1 MVGTQLLGGING
13 FKAAGDFSRCRG
25 ECGLDRFSLAPA
37 VFFSPQIC
45 RWRSCRDVLNCSR
58 DLYIFCIFFTFFQ
71 KNFLVP
77 FFVKV
82 LKNTFKKLSSMSAE
96 EILEAAA
103 SVEQLKRKP

>member
-1 MVGTQLLGGING
+1 MASRRPAI
-13 FKAAGDFSRCRG
+13 FRDAAANAVWIDFHWR
-25 ECGLDRFSLAPA
+25 LRF
-37 VFFSPQIC
+37 FFLPQIC
-45 RWRSCRDVLNCSR
+45 RWRSCRDVLNCS
-58 DLYIFCIFFTFFQ
+58 YIFCIFFTFFQ

-96 EILEAAA
+96 EILEAAV